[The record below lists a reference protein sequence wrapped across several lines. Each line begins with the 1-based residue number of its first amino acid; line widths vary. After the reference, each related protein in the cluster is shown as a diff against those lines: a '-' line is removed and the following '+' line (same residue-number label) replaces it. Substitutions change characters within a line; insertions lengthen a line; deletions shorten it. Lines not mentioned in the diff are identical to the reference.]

1 MQKVATFIF
10 RGSSTWTVLTPGTN
24 GQFLQT
30 QGASANVQWATVSG
44 SGTIS
49 DITSTGSTITV
60 TVVTDGFA
68 WSEQTTNFNAAVEN
82 GYYCNNGLTVTLP
95 ATAGL
100 LVGNTVIIYEDTT
113 STVTI
118 QANTGQSIQVS
129 NSISSSGG
137 TAVSNT
143 QGSLLELN
151 FKPSDTTWHTVSSM
165 GTWETT

>member
-1 MQKVATFIF
+1 MSQIIK
-10 RGSSTWTVLTPGTN
+10 
-24 GQFLQT
+24 
-30 QGASANVQWATVSG
+30 ASSG
-44 SGTIS
+44 SGPLPPDVPLQFTCDTGIAVPS
-49 DITSTGSTITV
+49 VNNLNVFGGIGATTNGSGSTITI

-68 WSEQTTNFNAAVEN
+68 WSEQTTNFNAAIEN
-82 GYYCNNGLTVTLP
+82 GYYCNNALTVTLP

-100 LVGNTVIIYEDTT
+100 IVGNTVIVYVDTT
-113 STVTI
+113 SSVII
-118 QANTGQSIQVS
+118 QANTGQFIQVS

-151 FKPSDTTWHTVSSM
+151 FKPSDTTWHTISSM

>member
-1 MQKVATFIF
+1 MSQIIK
-10 RGSSTWTVLTPGTN
+10 SS
-24 GQFLQT
+24 
-30 QGASANVQWATVSG
+30 SG
-44 SGTIS
+44 SGPLPPTVPLQFTADTGVAVPAANNLNIFGGIGATTTGS
-49 DITSTGSTITV
+49 GSTITV

-100 LVGNTVIIYEDTT
+100 LVGNTVIIYVDTT